1 MKSVLK
7 KCLAITAAFCM
18 LFTLA
23 PATAYA
29 ENTTD
34 TENGSWTISKSKT
47 ATNLDENFTSE
58 ITLSLPSAEEELMT
72 DVVFVL
78 DKSTSTDVEDE
89 MIAMLQQLNDQIS
102 ETNATVKVGIV
113 IFNRNANNVLELT
126 ELNDANM
133 DQIVE
138 AIRTDISSGTNT
150 HAGLLAGQ
158 AMLDADTAVSA
169 NRKYMIFVSD
179 GLTYLFDADVKAI
192 NSQQSATGEYGIMAG
207 NDCWGI
213 RHTGEGGD
221 QYVPEDW
228 SAYLADVAAHLD
240 EVQPYIQSYDNMS
253 QDNHIPRGN
262 TELPTTV
269 DVALY
274 KTYTVYQE
282 MVNSGYNCY
291 AVLADSAAA
300 ANYPWGQSFMND
312 LSGNKEVNF
321 SDIQKEIYYLLDA
334 GSTVEDY
341 MGYVKGEYDFD
352 FVNQASSMRLMVGDE
367 SYEAVKI
374 EENIYGFKPIG
385 ESGEY
390 AFVVEYVP
398 GEGAEEHFVWHIN
411 EAVSNFAPVQL
422 TYEVVL
428 TNPSTEPGTYGTY
441 DADGSQGYE
450 GLYTNLSATLYPVDS
465 NGTAGSAEAFAQPTV
480 SYTVEDASEPSDPN
494 DPSESGEP
502 QDPSAPTT
510 SEDPDDPETGISDT
524 LALWGILFGASAA
537 LVTVLS
543 VKRRADR

>member
-179 GLTYLFDADVKAI
+179 GL
-192 NSQQSATGEYGIMAG
+192 S
-207 NDCWGI
+207 
-213 RHTGEGGD
+213 
-221 QYVPEDW
+221 
-228 SAYLADVAAHLD
+228 
-240 EVQPYIQSYDNMS
+240 
-253 QDNHIPRGN
+253 
-262 TELPTTV
+262 
-269 DVALY
+269 
-274 KTYTVYQE
+274 
-282 MVNSGYNCY
+282 
-291 AVLADSAAA
+291 
-300 ANYPWGQSFMND
+300 
-312 LSGNKEVNF
+312 
-321 SDIQKEIYYLLDA
+321 
-334 GSTVEDY
+334 
-341 MGYVKGEYDFD
+341 
-352 FVNQASSMRLMVGDE
+352 NQ
-367 SYEAVKI
+367 
-374 EENIYGFKPIG
+374 F
-385 ESGEY
+385 
-390 AFVVEYVP
+390 
-398 GEGAEEHFVWHIN
+398 
-411 EAVSNFAPVQL
+411 
-422 TYEVVL
+422 
-428 TNPSTEPGTYGTY
+428 
-441 DADGSQGYE
+441 
-450 GLYTNLSATLYPVDS
+450 
-465 NGTAGSAEAFAQPTV
+465 SAERH
-480 SYTVEDASEPSDPN
+480 
-494 DPSESGEP
+494 
-502 QDPSAPTT
+502 
-510 SEDPDDPETGISDT
+510 
-524 LALWGILFGASAA
+524 
-537 LVTVLS
+537 
-543 VKRRADR
+543 RRVWNHGR